1 MLFDKTVN
9 TTAIRFVIVLVVTA
23 GLAACGF
30 RLAGTTNLPQQ
41 LSSIYLQTSGFDKQQ
56 QDAMRL
62 QLTRAG
68 AELKNQDD
76 PDAVKLTV
84 SLKVLPDRRLVSS
97 ARDGKTVDRLARS
110 LDFSLRAADGE
121 MLVPTK
127 TLVQQNDIVL
137 DDDNLLASSKEKA
150 SVLEDLQQALFEQL
164 IRQLKRI

>member
-1 MLFDKTVN
+1 MNAV
-9 TTAIRFVIVLVVTA
+9 AIRFAIVLIATI

-30 RLAGTTNLPQQ
+30 RLAGTASLPQE
-41 LSSIYLQTSGFDKQQ
+41 LSSIYLQTSGFDAQQ
-56 QDAMRL
+56 QAALRQ

-76 PDAVKLTV
+76 PGAVKLTV
-84 SLKVLPDRRLVSS
+84 SFKVLPDRRLVSS
-97 ARDGKTVDRLARS
+97 ARSGNTVERLTRG
-110 LDFSLRAADGE
+110 LDFSLRAHDGE
-121 MLVPTK
+121 MLVPTR

>member
-1 MLFDKTVN
+1 LLFNKFVN
-9 TTAIRFVIVLVVTA
+9 TSAIRFVIVLVVSA
-23 GLAACGF
+23 GLAGCGF
-30 RLAGTTNLPQQ
+30 RLAGTANLPQQ
-41 LSSIYLQTSGFDKQQ
+41 LSSITLLTSGFNKQQ
-56 QDAMRL
+56 QDALRL

-84 SLKVLPDRRLVSS
+84 SLKALPDRRLVSS
-97 ARDGKTVDRLARS
+97 ARDGKTVERLARS

-121 MLVPTK
+121 MLVPAR

-150 SVLEDLQQALFEQL
+150 SVLGDLQQALFEQL

>member
-1 MLFDKTVN
+1 MN
-9 TTAIRFVIVLVVTA
+9 TSAIRFVIVLVVSA
-23 GLAACGF
+23 GLAGCGF
-30 RLAGTTNLPQQ
+30 RLAGTANLPQQ
-41 LSSIYLQTSGFDKQQ
+41 LSSITLLTSGFNKQQ
-56 QDAMRL
+56 QDALRL

-84 SLKVLPDRRLVSS
+84 SLKALPDRRLVSS
-97 ARDGKTVDRLARS
+97 ARDGKTVERLARS

-121 MLVPTK
+121 MLVPAR

-150 SVLEDLQQALFEQL
+150 SVLGDLQQALFEQL

>member
-1 MLFDKTVN
+1 MN
-9 TTAIRFVIVLVVTA
+9 TTAIRFVIVLVVTT

-30 RLAGTTNLPQQ
+30 RLAGSANLPQE
-41 LSSIYLQTSGFDKQQ
+41 LSSIYLLTSGFDKQQ
-56 QDAMRL
+56 QDALRL
-62 QLTRAG
+62 RLTRAG
-68 AELKNQDD
+68 AELKNGDD
-76 PDAVKLTV
+76 LDAVKLTV

-97 ARDGKTVDRLARS
+97 ARNGKTVERLARS

-121 MLVPTK
+121 MLLPTR

-150 SVLEDLQQALFEQL
+150 SVLEDLHQALFEQL

>member
-9 TTAIRFVIVLVVTA
+9 SSAIRFISVLVITA

-30 RLAGTTNLPQQ
+30 RLAGTEDLPQE
-41 LSSIYLQTSGFDKQQ
+41 LSSMYLQTSGFDAQQ
-56 QDAMRL
+56 QAALRR

-68 AELKNQDD
+68 AELKNQDA
-76 PDAVKLTV
+76 PDAVTLTV
-84 SLKVLPDRRLVSS
+84 SFKVLPDRRLVSS
-97 ARDGKTVDRLARS
+97 ARDGKTVDRLARG
-110 LDFSLRAADGE
+110 LDFSLRAAGGE
-121 MLVPTK
+121 ILIPGK

-137 DDDNLLASSKEKA
+137 DDDNLLASSRERA